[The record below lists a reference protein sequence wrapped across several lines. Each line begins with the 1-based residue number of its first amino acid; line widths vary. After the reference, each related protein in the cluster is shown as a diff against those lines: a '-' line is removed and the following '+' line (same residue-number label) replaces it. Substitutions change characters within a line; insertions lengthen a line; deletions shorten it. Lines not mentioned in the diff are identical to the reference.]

1 MQEGRKKKEEKDFYF
16 RTEPNGNEGSDK
28 NQKEIKGQRMH
39 N

>member
-28 NQKEIKGQRMH
+28 N
-39 N
+39 